1 MGLAYSKIPVCIPN
15 IAQKSLHPVFSLL
28 YAGRHPNDIIVEENQ
43 KTCYNRCH
51 GITLYD
57 EVHVPENSVFSR
69 VFRHLIV
76 MILFSFLLTNRPVL
90 GLSC

>member
-28 YAGRHPNDIIVEENQ
+28 YAGRHPKDIIVEENQ

-51 GITLYD
+51 GLTLYD
-57 EVHVPENSVFSR
+57 EVHVHE
-69 VFRHLIV
+69 
-76 MILFSFLLTNRPVL
+76 
-90 GLSC
+90 